1 MTFIIITAMIVY
13 FILIAWTWQSLGSI
27 ENAKKVV
34 MILMG
39 IILVYGI
46 TWIVFQ
52 TTKQGMDY
60 QNIEMQNSV
69 QNMLVAIFS
78 GINGMIVMPQ
88 IAKILDK
95 IQENEIEKE
104 QLIKRIGILVIIFVI
119 CLMIER
125 GYMTDTQE
133 GILKVYYSR
142 Q

>member
-78 GINGMIVMPQ
+78 GINGMIIMPQ